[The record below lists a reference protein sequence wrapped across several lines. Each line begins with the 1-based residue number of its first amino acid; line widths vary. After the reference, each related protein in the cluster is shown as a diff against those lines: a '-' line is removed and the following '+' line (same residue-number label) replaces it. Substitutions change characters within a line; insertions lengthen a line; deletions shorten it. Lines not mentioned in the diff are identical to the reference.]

1 MLFFA
6 LFACVTAENF
16 AAQTGALL
24 CQRVE
29 ECDKGSFEGQWSDQ
43 GECRDEVDAQ
53 SEDGMSCY
61 LDNCSFDDDAANDC
75 LKSMRTSTCDEFTS
89 GDYISD
95 CDNVWQDCDAVDFSL
110 CILGAAA

>member
-16 AAQTGALL
+16 GSQFNAVL
-24 CQRVE
+24 CQRSE
-29 ECDKGSFEGQWSDQ
+29 ECDKGSFEGRWSDV
-43 GECRDEVDAQ
+43 GECRDESDQQSDAF
-53 SEDGMSCY
+53 MACY
-61 LDNCSFDDDAANDC
+61 VENCTFDDAAANDC

-89 GDYISD
+89 GEDISD